1 MLRHGGSKPPTE
13 ITWPEA
19 SHTASGVSTAIEYG
33 SDEEFREA
41 VQAEFAMCENIGE
54 RLGVAIVAAPMR
66 TRLHPDGEWFT
77 AGWAFKTATVPAGRE
92 EPVEQPLPAR
102 SSRSSRR
109 WPPCPRTSNPP

>member
-1 MLRHGGSKPPTE
+1 MARGIAHREWRIHRDDYTDDRS
-13 ITWPEA
+13 
-19 SHTASGVSTAIEYG
+19 
-33 SDEEFREA
+33 FREA

-92 EPVEQPLPAR
+92 EPVEQPGEVESLEQALAAVPEDE
-102 SSRSSRR
+102 
-109 WPPCPRTSNPP
+109 